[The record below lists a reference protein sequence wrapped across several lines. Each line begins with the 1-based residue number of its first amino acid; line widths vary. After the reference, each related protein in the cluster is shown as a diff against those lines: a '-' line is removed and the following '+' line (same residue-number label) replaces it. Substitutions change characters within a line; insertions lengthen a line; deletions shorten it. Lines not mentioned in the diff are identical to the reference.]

1 MNNFDLKKIKECWI
15 QNKNLLKNSLVFE
28 SFGNVSQ
35 RLSKNYFT
43 IKPSGV
49 DLNKIEYRDFPII
62 NINDGS
68 VEKNKLKPSTDTPT
82 HRAIFKRYPNIG
94 GIAHTHS
101 IYATA

>member
-1 MNNFDLKKIKECWI
+1 MNKFDLKKIKECWI

-49 DLNKIEYRDFPII
+49 DLNK
-62 NINDGS
+62 N
-68 VEKNKLKPSTDTPT
+68 
-82 HRAIFKRYPNIG
+82 
-94 GIAHTHS
+94 
-101 IYATA
+101 